1 MGSTATITGKTGAGI
16 TQTAGVYNNVT
27 SFEFQLGGPTPSPL
41 KSVARI
47 VSDAGIS
54 YVDFSA
60 DTTVTA
66 TLAAGVLAITVS

>member
-1 MGSTATITGKTGAGI
+1 MGSTATVTGKTGAGL
-16 TQTAGVYNNVT
+16 TSTAAVYNNVT
-27 SFEFQLGGPTPSPL
+27 TLEFQLGGPTPLPL
-41 KSVARI
+41 KSVLRI

-66 TLAAGVLAITVS
+66 TLAAGVLTITVS